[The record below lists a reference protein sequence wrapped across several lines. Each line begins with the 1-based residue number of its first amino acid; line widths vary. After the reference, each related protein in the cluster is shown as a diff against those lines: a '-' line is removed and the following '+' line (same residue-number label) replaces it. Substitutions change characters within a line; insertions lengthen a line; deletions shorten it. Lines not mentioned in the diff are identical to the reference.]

1 VPISLSPDVPPFFLG
16 ELPRKDRP
24 YVERPHDPLRPSPI
38 FVASSLTQPMAGC
51 PSGLLVACK
60 RRRHGHTR
68 PGRGRWRAP
77 DLVGLQLAA
86 QTLNRK
92 WYDDG
97 TEIGTEEGT
106 SG

>member
-1 VPISLSPDVPPFFLG
+1 
-16 ELPRKDRP
+16 
-24 YVERPHDPLRPSPI
+24 
-38 FVASSLTQPMAGC
+38 
-51 PSGLLVACK
+51 
-60 RRRHGHTR
+60 
-68 PGRGRWRAP
+68 
-77 DLVGLQLAA
+77 VGLQLAA